1 MWSTTWKTP
10 HGQENDQ
17 GEGIGCAWGLKRFW
31 NELLS
36 PRTPA
41 TVWWTEEKI
50 QAETVCAALFK
61 NRECQH
67 LLIAVWALI
76 FLWTYTAIGEDDS
89 VTDKP
94 PRPIGIIS
102 TTLKSTRTFMLFMY
116 PVKATAYRWTF
127 KFRWWSGGASAY
139 YYKWWVHALGLRKS
153 LMQGIHRLQ
162 QGKGF
167 NTTSA
172 KTGIF
177 GC

>member
-1 MWSTTWKTP
+1 MNCYHLGLQP
-10 HGQENDQ
+10 QFDGQKKINRQ
-17 GEGIGCAWGLKRFW
+17 KLFVQLC
-31 NELLS
+31 S
-36 PRTPA
+36 RTKLP
-41 TVWWTEEKI
+41 
-50 QAETVCAALFK
+50 
-61 NRECQH
+61 NRECQR

-76 FLWTYTAIGEDDS
+76 SLWTCTAIVEDDS
-89 VTDKP
+89 VMDKP
-94 PRPIGIIS
+94 PRPIGVIS

-116 PVKATAYRWTF
+116 PAKATAYRWTF
-127 KFRWWSGGASAY
+127 KFRWRSRGTSAY
-139 YYKWWVHALGLRKS
+139 YYRWWVHALGLRKS